1 MLELKNI
8 TKDYVSGDLVVHALK
23 GISLTLRD
31 SEFVS
36 ILGPSGCGKTTT
48 LNIIGGL
55 DRYTDGDMLIEGVS
69 TKEFKDH
76 NWDQY
81 RNHKVGFVFQSY
93 NLIPH
98 QTVLS
103 NVMLALTI
111 GGVDKKKK
119 EELAKEALIKV
130 GLEEEFNKFPK
141 QLSGG
146 QMQRVAIARALV
158 NKPQVLLADEPTGA
172 LDSKTSIQVLELLKE
187 LSKDCLVVMV
197 THNEE
202 LAKAYSTR
210 IISLK
215 DGEMVGDTN
224 PYDPT
229 QVEIEASKAKEV
241 ENNKQFLDKKG
252 KLKKVKMPF
261 FTALK
266 LSLSNL
272 KSKIGRTI
280 LTCFAG
286 SIGIIGIALILSVSN
301 GFNKFVKQTETSTL
315 SQYPVELSTQSLD
328 MTSLFLSFM
337 SQNRRKTSQDIKNRN
352 DYITPN
358 YVMIQL
364 LESVANSSRTNDL
377 RQFKAYLDLH
387 YDEIK
392 PYVNYIQYNYGT
404 KLRAYDSKRIDSN
417 GNFVVRQLE
426 PFTLPQSDP
435 SDPYYVYT
443 KSFGKETMESYM
455 RSLGVWDEV
464 YGDDQGLV
472 SETIKKQ
479 YDLVAGNWPTEYN
492 EVLVVLDE
500 VNQLSDFVL
509 YAIGL
514 ADDEN
519 GVDVGD
525 QYVLDMFDYVNGK
538 TYVDENGVTQ
548 KCPNPKDNPKYQELF
563 KWSYEE
569 ILDKVGFYILPDSQA
584 YAYDSKATTDD
595 GKEFNTYT
603 NIRYN
608 DAKLAELFNSDQAIK
623 IKVSGVIRP
632 NEKSDAHS
640 INGSI
645 AYTSTLLN
653 QIMDI
658 NNSSQLIKDQIAN
671 PEYTVTDI
679 YYSTFKVG
687 SAGEKFSDIKD
698 YAKNMLGLD
707 DQIVNAYFGEE
718 YLYNENLKSFGYVDE
733 TNPKS
738 IKIYPKSFEDKDK
751 IDQFIENYNATKE
764 SDDDK
769 IAYTDYVKT
778 LMGSVTTIVNA
789 ITYVLIA
796 FVSISLIVSSIM
808 IAIITYI
815 SVLERTKEIGIL
827 RAMGASKVDVS
838 NIFNAE
844 TFITGLISGI
854 LGVLITL
861 ILNIPISLIIKHL
874 SDISNIATLPPLGGV
889 ALVAVSFL
897 LSVISGL
904 IPSTFASKCDPVVA
918 LRSE

>member
-8 TKDYVSGDLVVHALK
+8 KKDYESGDLVVHALK

-69 TKEFKDH
+69 TKEYKDS

-111 GGVDKKKK
+111 GGVDKKKR

-130 GLEEEFNKFPK
+130 GLEEEINKFPK

-187 LSKDCLVVMV
+187 LSSDCLVVMV

-202 LAKAYSTR
+202 LAKTYSTR

-224 PYDPT
+224 PYTPT
-229 QVEIEASKAKEV
+229 EAEKKASIAKEE

-252 KLKKVKMPF
+252 KLKKVRMPF
-261 FTALK
+261 KTALK

-328 MTSLFLSFM
+328 LTSLFISFM
-337 SQNRRKTSQDIKNRN
+337 SQNRKKTSQDIKNRN

-364 LESVANSSRTNDL
+364 LESVASSSRTNNLSD
-377 RQFKAYLDLH
+377 FKVYLEEH

-392 PYVNYIQYNYGT
+392 PYVNQITYDYGT
-404 KLRAYDSKRIDSN
+404 KIRAYDANRLDSN
-417 GNFVVRQLE
+417 GNFTIRQVE
-426 PFTLPQSDP
+426 PFTLPDSDP
-435 SDPYYVYT
+435 SNPYYVYT
-443 KSFGKETMESYM
+443 KSFGKEEMESYM
-455 RSLGVWDEV
+455 RSLTVWSEMYSNDE
-464 YGDDQGLV
+464 GLA
-472 SETIKKQ
+472 SDTIKQQ
-479 YDLVAGNWPTEYN
+479 YDLVAGDWPKAYN
-492 EVLVVLDE
+492 EVLFVLDE
-500 VNQLSDFVL
+500 VNQVSDFVL
-509 YAIGL
+509 YSIGL
-514 ADDEN
+514 ADDEQ
-519 GVDVGD
+519 GRDLGD

-538 TYVDENGVTQ
+538 TYIDENGVTQ
-548 KCPNPKDNPKYQELF
+548 RCPNPKDNPKYSELF
-563 KWSYEE
+563 KWDYED
-569 ILDKVGFYILPDSQA
+569 ILEKVAFYILPDSEA
-584 YAYDSKATTDD
+584 YVLSDKATTDD
-595 GKEFNTYT
+595 GKEFNTYE

-608 DAKLAELFNSDQAIK
+608 DAKLKALFQSEDGIK
-623 IKVSGVIRP
+623 VKVSGVIRP
-632 NEKSDAHS
+632 NEKSDVHS

-645 AYTSTLLN
+645 AYTNALITKIRTLNN
-653 QIMDI
+653 Q
-658 NNSSQLIKDQIAN
+658 SELIKEQLAN
-671 PEYTVTDI
+671 PEYTVVDI
-679 YYSTFKVG
+679 YYSSFKVG
-687 SAGEKFSDIKD
+687 SAGEKFSDIKE

-707 DQIVNAYFGEE
+707 DQIIEAYFGES
-718 YLYNENLKSFGYVDE
+718 YLLAQNLKSFGYTDE
-733 TNPKS
+733 SNPRS

-751 IDQFIENYNATKE
+751 IDEFIDQYNSTKE

-844 TFITGLISGI
+844 TFITGFISGI
-854 LGVLITL
+854 LGVAITL
-861 ILNIPISLIIKHL
+861 ILNIPISLIIKNL
-874 SDISNIATLPPLGGV
+874 ADINNIASLPPLGGV
-889 ALVAVSFL
+889 ILVAVSFL